1 MRPDS
6 HTRVSLLEQNTL
18 PHGVLGLGCRRPL
31 QLGRLRSVHIGLPHY
46 ATHVG
51 LLTCAID

>member
-18 PHGVLGLGCRRPL
+18 PHGVLGLGCRRLL